1 MKEVL
6 VINGRPDKQS
16 YNYALSKAYL
26 KGASKAHA
34 LVTQINM
41 ADLEFNP
48 NLEFGY
54 RKRSELEADLVEA
67 IAKIKRAD
75 HIVWIFPMC

>member
-1 MKEVL
+1 
-6 VINGRPDKQS
+6 
-16 YNYALSKAYL
+16 
-26 KGASKAHA
+26 
-34 LVTQINM
+34 M